1 MNNDDKLRI
10 DKYLWAIRI
19 FKTRNLAT
27 EACKMR
33 RIKMDGQSLKP
44 AHCVKIGECYAIQK
58 GNERK
63 IVKVTGLLE
72 KRGDAPT
79 AQQHY
84 EDLTP
89 IEDKTILPSVFSVPV
104 LKRDRGTGRPTKR
117 ERRDIDKLRGEG

>member
-19 FKTRNLAT
+19 FKTRSLAT
-27 EACKMR
+27 EACKMG
-33 RIKMDGQSLKP
+33 RIKMEGQSLKP
-44 AHCVKIGECYAIQK
+44 AHVVKIGESYTIQK
-58 GNERK
+58 GPERK
-63 IVKVTGLLE
+63 IIKVIGLLE
-72 KRGDAPT
+72 RRADAPT

-89 IEDKTILPSVFSVPV
+89 IEDKTVMPSVFSVPV

-117 ERRDIDKLRGEG
+117 ERRDIDKLRGE